1 MRRVLVANRGE
12 IACRIIRTLTRLGI
26 ESVAVF
32 TDVDRASLHC
42 DLATVA
48 VPIGAAT
55 GAGYRGVEQLLA
67 VAAEHG
73 ADAVHPGYGFLSEN
87 ADAAAAIE
95 HAGLVFIGPTPEQ
108 IRHFGAKD
116 EARAA
121 AADAGVP
128 LPRGTRPFVDVD
140 AAVAAADAVG
150 FPLLV
155 KSVAGGGG
163 IGMLACD
170 DPRELAATVA
180 QAMQQSRQAFGN
192 PAVFLEQL
200 VGNARHVEVQVFG
213 DGAGT
218 VVTLGERDCSSQ
230 RRRQKVLEEAPAP
243 GLDDATRA
251 ALADAARALLEPERY
266 RSAGTVEFVLDVDT
280 GAFHFLEVN
289 TRLQVEHTVTEA
301 ITGIDLVEWMVR
313 VAAGD
318 TSFVTDAAATPVATR
333 GHAIQAR
340 VYAED
345 PAREFVPSPGLVTE
359 ATWPCDVRVDTWVRD
374 GTEITPFY
382 DPLLAKIVVHAPTRT
397 EAVDALHD
405 ALTRTT
411 VHGIETNRDLLASFV
426 AAPEF
431 ARGAVT
437 TSTLERHR
445 YARRSVDVL
454 TPGTTTVQDLPGRVG
469 LWHVGVPP
477 SGPMDD
483 RSFRLGNR
491 IVGNPEGAPGLECT
505 AAGPTLRF
513 ATAATICITGAE
525 MAVTCDGA
533 PVPAWTPF
541 ALPEGGTVAFGARVG
556 PGLRTYLLVRGGI
569 DPGTVLGSASTFTLG
584 GFGGHGGREL
594 RTGDVLHLG
603 AEGTATDDALAG
615 PVDPPLVPMLTTEWE
630 LAVVDGP
637 HAAPD
642 FVTGAGM
649 TAFYATEWQ
658 VHHHSSRTGVRL
670 VGPPVEWARDDGG
683 EAGLHPSNV
692 HDTPYTVGAVDF
704 TGDMPIV
711 LGPDGPSLGGFTCPV
726 TVIGDDRWKLGQLAP
741 GDRVRFVP
749 VDRAEAQART
759 ITTRGGLS
767 TRAPQPARAARR
779 RAHPASTILA
789 TRAARGD
796 VPQVTYRAQGDG
808 AVLVEYGPMTLD
820 FDLRLRAHALGAWLA
835 DAPTFVPTELTPGIR
850 SLQVQ
855 FDPVEHT
862 PESVVA
868 LLARAEDE
876 LPSLDDVVVDSRT
889 VHLPLSWDDP
899 STREAIDRYMRVV
912 RDDAP
917 WCPWNIEFIRRINGL
932 TSTDAVRDIVFGA
945 EYLVLGLG
953 DVYLGAPVA
962 VPVDPRHRLVTT
974 KYNPA
979 RTWTPEN
986 AVGIGGAYLCIYG
999 MEGPGG
1005 YQFVGR
1011 TVPVW
1016 STYGRA
1022 RRTTAAGAMAAALLR
1037 PHPVVPG
1044 RRGGAARAARRRQ
1057 RRAARPAHRRR
1068 SLLARRAPRVPRAAR
1083 ARHRRVPRP
1092 AGGGVRGRAR
1102 PLGGVGRVHAWH
1114 RPRRARGAGGRPRPR
1129 RPARRGV
1136 RRRRAAP
1143 RQRGPAARRRRR
1155 SHRARRPHRHPR
1167 GDEDGVV
1174 GAQPGGRHGAADRER
1189 RRHAGGCGIPARG
1202 GGHRWLRP
1210 GSAGRRPR
1218 SCASAPRRSRRS
1230 SPRARSCRWRASPS
1244 R

>member
-1 MRRVLVANRGE
+1 VRRVLVANRGE

-26 ESVAVF
+26 ESIAVF

-48 VPIGAAT
+48 VPIGPAS

-95 HAGLVFIGPTPEQ
+95 HAGLVFIGPAPEQ
-108 IRHFGAKD
+108 IRRFGAKD

-128 LPRGTRPFVDVD
+128 VPRGSTPFVDVD
-140 AAVAAADAVG
+140 DAVPAAVDVG

-163 IGMLACD
+163 IGMLACT
-170 DPRELAATVA
+170 DPADLATTVA
-180 QAMQQSRQAFGN
+180 QAIQQSRQAFGN
-192 PAVFLEQL
+192 PAVFLERL
-200 VGNARHVEVQVFG
+200 VTRARHVEVQVFG
-213 DGAGT
+213 DGRGT

-230 RRRQKVLEEAPAP
+230 RRRQKVLEETPAP
-243 GLDDATRA
+243 GLDASTRA
-251 ALADAARALLEPERY
+251 SLAAAARALLEPEHY

-280 GAFHFLEVN
+280 GEFHFLEVN

-301 ITGIDLVEWMVR
+301 VTGVDLVEWMVR
-313 VAAGD
+313 AAAGD
-318 TSFVTDAAATPVATR
+318 TSFLADAAATPGAAR

-345 PAREFVPSPGLVTE
+345 PARDFLPSPGLVTE
-359 ATWPCDVRVDTWVRD
+359 ATWPSGARVDTWVQP
-374 GTEITPFY
+374 GTDVTPFY
-382 DPLLAKIVVHAPTRT
+382 DPLLAKIIVHAPTRAA
-397 EAVDALHD
+397 AVDAMQD
-405 ALTRTT
+405 ALSRTS
-411 VHGIETNRDLLASFV
+411 VRGIETNLDLLSSFV
-426 AAPEF
+426 AG
-431 ARGAVT
+431 RDVRDGTVT
-437 TSTLERHR
+437 TSTLEQHR
-445 YARRSVDVL
+445 FSRRAVDVVA
-454 TPGTTTVQDLPGRVG
+454 PGSTTVQDFPGRVG

-491 IVGNPEGAPGLECT
+491 ILGNTEGTPGLECT

-513 ATAATICITGAE
+513 ATEATVCLTGAA
-525 MAVTCDGA
+525 MDATCDGA
-533 PVPAWTPF
+533 PVEYFVPF
-541 ALPEGGTVAFGARVG
+541 TVGAGQTLALGTRAG
-556 PGLRTYLLVRGGI
+556 PGLRTYLLVRGGF
-569 DPGTVLGSASTFTLG
+569 DPGVVLGSASTFTLG
-584 GFGGHGGREL
+584 GFGGHSGREL

-603 AEGTATDDALAG
+603 TIDPLGTVT
-615 PVDPPLVPMLTTEWE
+615 PVAPVAPALVPVLTTTWE

-637 HAAPD
+637 HGAPD
-642 FVTGAGM
+642 FVTEAGM
-649 TAFYATEWQ
+649 RAFYATDWQ

-670 VGPPVEWARDDGG
+670 VGPPIEWARDDGG

-704 TGDMPIV
+704 TGNMPIV

-726 TVIGDDRWKLGQLAP
+726 TVITDDRWKLGQLAP

-749 VDRAEAQART
+749 VDRDEARERT
-759 ITTRGGLS
+759 VTTRDALA
-767 TRAPQPARAARR
+767 TRSARPRTPRR
-779 RAHPASTILA
+779 RDHPASTVLE
-789 TRAARGD
+789 TRPACAD
-796 VPQVTYRAQGDG
+796 APQVTYRAQGDG

-820 FDLRLRAHALGAWLA
+820 FDLRLRAHALGAWL
-835 DAPTFVPTELTPGIR
+835 DETPTFTPLELTPGIR

-855 FDPVEHT
+855 FDPAEHT
-862 PESVVA
+862 PESVVE
-868 LLARAEDE
+868 LLGHAEDE
-876 LPSLDDVVVDSRT
+876 LPPLDDVVVPSRV

-899 STREAIDRYMRVV
+899 ATRDAIERYMRLV
-912 RDDAP
+912 RHDAP
-917 WCPWNIEFIRRINGL
+917 WCPWNVEFIRRINGL
-932 TSTDAVRDIVFGA
+932 ASTDMVRDVVYGA

-1022 RRTTAAGAMAAALLR
+1022 RRTSAHEPWLLR
-1037 PHPVVPG
+1037 CFDRIRWHPVGADELLELRADASAG
-1044 RRGGAARAARRRQ
+1044 RLQLRIDDGTFSRADHHAFVAAHADGIGAF
-1057 RRAARPAHRRR
+1057 
-1068 SLLARRAPRVPRAAR
+1068 
-1083 ARHRRVPRP
+1083 
-1092 AGGGVRGRAR
+1092 
-1102 PLGGVGRVHAWH
+1102 
-1114 RPRRARGAGGRPRPR
+1114 
-1129 RPARRGV
+1129 
-1136 RRRRAAP
+1136 
-1143 RQRGPAARRRRR
+1143 
-1155 SHRARRPHRHPR
+1155 RARR
-1167 GDEDGVV
+1167 DAAF
-1174 GAQPGGRHGAADRER
+1174 AQERARWAA
-1189 RRHAGGCGIPARG
+1189 AGEFARG
-1202 GGHRWLRP
+1202 GEPLESTAPVSDHDVGDLPDGVFVIEAPLHGCLARVLVGEGERIAPDDPVATLEAMKTESWVRSPVGGTVVRIVCEP
-1210 GSAGRRPR
+1210 GALVAAG
-1218 SCASAPRRSRRS
+1218 
-1230 SPRARSCRWRASPS
+1230 SPLMVVVVDG
-1244 R
+1244 